1 MRGLR
6 ILVAEYIHEISS
18 FNPVPTQYSD
28 FLVNFGPTILTYHER
43 MGTEVQGALGVF
55 HQRPEVEVVPTFS
68 ARGIT
73 SGGIIPEADF
83 ARIETEWREHIQ
95 SAGPVD
101 AAYFALHGATAAEG
115 EDDPEGR
122 LLEIARELLGESIP
136 FVASFDM
143 HGILT
148 DRMMQQCDAITI
160 YHTYPHV
167 DFRETGQRAA
177 QLLMDRLDKKIQPVM
192 AKVEIPALVRG
203 DELITETGLFGTL
216 IDQAKELERT
226 EASLSAG
233 FFIGNPFTD
242 VPELRSYAV
251 VVTDNNPE
259 LATEHAQ
266 KLATQFWEQRSRMQ
280 ARLTPLAEGVQQALS
295 TTKPVALVD
304 AADATSSGASG
315 DSLEIVRELLSRQ
328 CTRTVLAPVVDSDA
342 VDAAFSAG
350 IGATISIE
358 AGGALDSTRFRSLP
372 LTGQVRL
379 LSDGRFRSESFTWEW
394 NSGRTAVLES
404 GPLTL
409 VMTSRPVHLFD
420 RSLFLA
426 HGQNPQDYDITIVKS
441 PHCQHHMYAAWCDMI
456 HIDAPGATSANLPSL
471 GHEKCRRPVFPLDS
485 KMTWK
490 PVARLF
496 CRSK

>member
-18 FNPVPTQYSD
+18 FNPVPTRYTD
-28 FLVNFGPTILTYHER
+28 FLMNFGPDIFSHHEKV
-43 MGTEVQGALGVF
+43 GTEVHGALGVF
-55 HQRPEVEVVPTFS
+55 RQRSDVEVIPTSS

-73 SGGIIPEADF
+73 SGGVIPAADF
-83 ARIETEWREHIQ
+83 ARIETEWRESIKA
-95 SAGPVD
+95 AGPVD
-101 AAYFALHGATAAEG
+101 GAYFALHGATATED

-148 DRMMQQCDAITI
+148 DRMMQHCDAITV

-167 DFRETGQRAA
+167 DFQRTGERAA
-177 QLLMDRLDKKIQPVM
+177 QLLMDRLDDKIQPVM

-203 DELITETGLFGTL
+203 DELITETGRFGRL
-216 IDQAKELERT
+216 IDQAKEIEQT
-226 EASLSAG
+226 DAGLSAG

-242 VPELRSYAV
+242 VPELRSYAI
-251 VVTDNNPE
+251 VVTDNAPE
-259 LATEHAQ
+259 LAAEHAER
-266 KLATQFWEQRSRMQ
+266 LASQFWEQRAHMQ
-280 ARLTPLAEGVQQALS
+280 AQLTPMTEGVRQALS

-315 DSLEIVRELLSRQ
+315 DSLEIVRELLAQKCS
-328 CTRTVLAPVVDSDA
+328 RTVLAPVVDRQA
-342 VDAAFSAG
+342 VDAAFDAG
-350 IGATISIE
+350 VGATISIE
-358 AGGALDSTRFRSLP
+358 VGGALDSRRFQRIP

-394 NSGRTAVLES
+394 NSGRTAVFES
-404 GPLTL
+404 SPLTL
-409 VMTSRPVHLFD
+409 VITSRPVHLFD
-420 RSLFLA
+420 SSLFLA
-426 HGQNPQDYDITIVKS
+426 HGQDPQDFDITIVKS

-471 GHEKCRRPVFPLDS
+471 GHEKSRRPVYPLDTEI
-485 KMTWK
+485 TWK

-496 CRSK
+496 SRNK